1 MKYYKYTTEEE
12 VQKAS
17 SDIYNLN
24 TSQPRNQRTTIY
36 SYPRYTNGT
45 NWVLGVN
52 DSIPTGDIL
61 IGIEWITQEE
71 AEQQGYVS
79 NNI

>member
-24 TSQPRNQRTTIY
+24 TTQPLNQRTTIY
-36 SYPRYTNGT
+36 SYPWYTNGT

-61 IGIEWITQEE
+61 VGVEWITQEE
-71 AEQQGYVS
+71 AEQQGYVP